1 MLNPTLPGCAER
13 VTTLRMASDR
23 CGDIVRS
30 MDTLF
35 ETTITGVDRDHALA
49 RFSDPVTSHQAD
61 AALRKREGPANTVKK
76 GTHRHLALQCFACGP
91 RTADQV
97 QSMVGI
103 DGIWKRVSD
112 LKNMGFIAPTGHT
125 RRSRSGREQEVLE
138 ITQAGREALN
148 GL

>member
-1 MLNPTLPGCAER
+1 
-13 VTTLRMASDR
+13 
-23 CGDIVRS
+23 
-30 MDTLF
+30 MDQAALF

-49 RFSDPVTSHQAD
+49 RFSDPDTSRLAD
-61 AALRKREGPANTVKK
+61 ASLRVREGQANQVRR
-76 GTHRHLALQCFACGP
+76 GTHRHVALMAFAHDHQL
-91 RTADQV
+91 TADEV
-97 QSMVGI
+97 QIHTGI

-125 RRSRSGREQEVLE
+125 RRSRQGREQEVLE